1 MLVLTRHV
9 HQSIVIGHDVIVT
22 VLEVRGDQVRLGITA
37 PKDIQV
43 HREEVFAALTAA
55 NRQAATSASEL
66 EVLKELSSEPI
77 ASSKDGPRQ
86 RPGTGGGAP
95 ASPRREPGLASPANP
110 DSGPGQQS
118 TTGPG
123 SRLSRAR
130 PSVAHRARF
139 GPLGKTLRHPARRQ
153 AHLPAVCRQPVPP
166 PRAQPQGPNKT
177 SPTRD
182 CHVLFTKASHTA
194 RARYHLTSGPCLS
207 TGAGDHRTLLV
218 PCCMARLGGRWE
230 R

>member
-86 RPGTGGGAP
+86 RPGTSPGAP
-95 ASPRREPGLASPANP
+95 PSPRRGPGLASPTNP
-110 DSGPGQQS
+110 DSGPGPQS

-123 SRLSRAR
+123 SGPQSGTGPGSG
-130 PSVAHRARF
+130 PSASASTASSPS
-139 GPLGKTLRHPARRQ
+139 GPSTSG
-153 AHLPAVCRQPVPP
+153 LPTA
-166 PRAQPQGPNKT
+166 
-177 SPTRD
+177 SPTA
-182 CHVLFTKASHTA
+182 ASPTA
-194 RARYHLTSGPCLS
+194 AAQQDQS
-207 TGAGDHRTLLV
+207 
-218 PCCMARLGGRWE
+218 E
-230 R
+230 

>member
-118 TTGPG
+118 ATGPG
-123 SRLSRAR
+123 PRVRLG

-139 GPLGKTLRHPARRQ
+139 GPLCKRFDTRLAVRPIYQRFADSQSHRREPNRRGPTRPARLEIVTSCSRRL
-153 AHLPAVCRQPVPP
+153 HIR
-166 PRAQPQGPNKT
+166 RGP
-177 SPTRD
+177 D
-182 CHVLFTKASHTA
+182 II
-194 RARYHLTSGPCLS
+194 
-207 TGAGDHRTLLV
+207 
-218 PCCMARLGGRWE
+218 
-230 R
+230 

>member
-77 ASSKDGPRQ
+77 ASSQAGPRQ
-86 RPGTGGGAP
+86 RPGASPGAP
-95 ASPRREPGLASPANP
+95 VPRRGPGLAPPAGP
-110 DSGPGQQS
+110 DPKSA
-118 TTGPG
+118 TGPG
-123 SRLSRAR
+123 PG
-130 PSVAHRARF
+130 PSPSASTANQSG
-139 GPLGKTLRHPARRQ
+139 GPATSG
-153 AHLPAVCRQPVPP
+153 
-166 PRAQPQGPNKT
+166 
-177 SPTRD
+177 SPT
-182 CHVLFTKASHTA
+182 ASRSA
-194 RARYHLTSGPCLS
+194 
-207 TGAGDHRTLLV
+207 AGSSPPTQQHH
-218 PCCMARLGGRWE
+218 PK
-230 R
+230 